1 MSELNNDFKQ
11 RETETLHRHL
21 NSPGMKVYLAHDG
34 VLWVRGL
41 HDGRLHKV
49 PLPVITVTSSD
60 DFQIGRRL
68 GVVEPLLYPSKRL
81 QSDTREQTVNN
92 Q

>member
-1 MSELNNDFKQ
+1 MSELNNDFKH
-11 RETETLHRHL
+11 REMETLHRHL

-34 VLWVRGL
+34 VLWVSGL

-68 GVVEPLLYPSKRL
+68 GVVKPLLYSNKRL
-81 QSDTREQTVNN
+81 QLDTREQTVNN